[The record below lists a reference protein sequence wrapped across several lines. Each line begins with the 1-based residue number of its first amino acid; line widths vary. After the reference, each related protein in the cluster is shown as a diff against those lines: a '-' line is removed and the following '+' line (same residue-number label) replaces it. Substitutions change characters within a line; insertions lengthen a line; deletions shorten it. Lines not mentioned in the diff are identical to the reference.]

1 VFDCRCS
8 LATKHPF
15 WQQFNE
21 ETEVIE
27 VRHNGSDKV
36 TSGNT
41 TTMANNKCKVYR
53 KCRTFVFQFLSFS
66 PGSSDDF
73 GEFFNVIKCFVNIMY
88 IIENK
93 IKSIVSEFFFF
104 L

>member
-1 VFDCRCS
+1 LSPYGVIAANNVFDCRCS

-41 TTMANNKCKVYR
+41 TTMANNKC
-53 KCRTFVFQFLSFS
+53 
-66 PGSSDDF
+66 SSDDF
-73 GEFFNVIKCFVNIMY
+73 GEFFN
-88 IIENK
+88 
-93 IKSIVSEFFFF
+93 
-104 L
+104 